1 MHYKDCF
8 DFVWFSGRYIFDS
21 NTGQARHNYSFEED
35 RARSLSNNKVLNED
49 IYTPPTPS
57 AARRKQEA
65 PPTGGFKTTASGSAL
80 VVTGYVKDE
89 NHNHHQ
95 VKFVDIKSTVKPQ
108 PPPPPGTSQNLNR
121 SYDLSSRSHDNRSAD
136 HVFSSSCKSPEP
148 GRLTHNKKWHHRS
161 LDYLAC
167 YDNNNSS
174 QGYNNHSNH
183 HPIHSNHGNQSN
195 TYCVYGGSNNQ
206 SGSGNLVHKPPLG
219 QRPSGGQGQTQ
230 GHPGVGPTA
239 HAQNSLP
246 RKLHWSLSASR
257 RRTWSPPMFRKV
269 LGIGGGSSLAA
280 MRCYHS
286 NDQLDAEENYYEDL
300 DAITGPPRLAPI
312 SGRLDNKVRTTNTT
326 CLV

>member
-1 MHYKDCF
+1 MRFYC
-8 DFVWFSGRYIFDS
+8 RYIFDS

-35 RARSLSNNKVLNED
+35 RARSLSDNKVLDED

-57 AARRKQEA
+57 AARRKHEA

-95 VKFVDIKSTVKPQ
+95 VKFVDIKSTVKP
-108 PPPPPGTSQNLNR
+108 PPPLTSQNLNR
-121 SYDLSSRSHDNRSAD
+121 SYDLNSRSHDSRSAD
-136 HVFSSSCKSPEP
+136 HVISSSYWSPEP
-148 GRLTHNKKWHHRS
+148 GKLTHSKKWHHRS
-161 LDYLAC
+161 LDYLAT
-167 YDNNNSS
+167 YDNNNSN
-174 QGYNNHSNH
+174 QGYNYHSNQ
-183 HPIHSNHGNQSN
+183 HPIHSHNNNQSN
-195 TYCVYGGSNNQ
+195 IYGGSVYGGSNNQ
-206 SGSGNLVHKPPLG
+206 SGSVNLAHKPPLG
-219 QRPSGGQGQTQ
+219 QRPSGGQGQSQ
-230 GHPGVGPTA
+230 GYPAANAAA
-239 HAQNSLP
+239 HAQSSLP

-312 SGRLDNKVRTTNTT
+312 SGRLDNKVRIPIYTG
-326 CLV
+326 LVYTKGESES